1 MPQSSHSAIRWPRR
15 RYRAVMEMVDEAAQ
29 LAEEC
34 AIIRQAVALAGW
46 VGPEG
51 KALTRAGVLRKL
63 AVPAACTAIGIRAP
77 ERFRSAA
84 DVLGLH
90 RPWTAALA
98 FGVLAIDDD
107 RAIAG
112 LELDGW
118 PGEGDSAGRWLDALR
133 AVCGDITG
141 GAADASWGLLVL
153 ALALLRSL
161 SAGIGLSSR
170 EVIDAAQAIADERGL
185 GLMQVHV
192 LGGMSALSRGFLAD
206 EMESLLGLLAEFGA
220 VTKGKKPA
228 VTTLGAWA
236 MERLDAE
243 LPRAVGPG
251 AEAVEAITAVAM
263 AAAADRWHMAQGWLG
278 ARKPA
283 DAVRELLEAADPLPA
298 WLRDA
303 AATMA
308 AMTGEDGLP
317 GWQAIAGNAAAWP
330 NSARLARAELYDWG
344 QGPEPSPEDR
354 GWLGA
359 EAAAAALLA
368 RGEAWAAGQGP
379 DEALCRLWEAAG
391 GGPLEIGALLAMV
404 RATGHPE
411 AETVAVAVAEFAESG
426 TALTAAQVV
435 DLKVTLWRASPS
447 LWRSV
452 RMPLAATLG
461 DLHQVIQVLFGW
473 DGDHL
478 HAFNV
483 AGLRYSDLLF
493 ELEETADE
501 EAVRLRDA
509 FPATARKPVRYEY
522 DFGASWIHEIT
533 RTGSSS
539 VTPGEAVPRC
549 LSLSGDNPVEY
560 WNEDEPADPEP
571 FDMAKVNAT
580 LVN

>member
-1 MPQSSHSAIRWPRR
+1 MPQSSHSAIRWTRR

-29 LAEEC
+29 LAGEC

-51 KALTRAGVLRKL
+51 KALTRAGVLRKP

-84 DVLGLH
+84 DVPGLH

-98 FGVLAIDDD
+98 LGVLAIDDD
-107 RAIAG
+107 RATAG

-118 PGEGDSAGRWLDALR
+118 PGEADSTGRWLDALR

-141 GAADASWGLLVL
+141 GAADASLGLLVL
-153 ALALLRSL
+153 AQALLRSL

-170 EVIDAAQAIADERGL
+170 EVIDVAQAIADERGL
-185 GLMQVHV
+185 GIMQVHV
-192 LGGMSALSRGFLAD
+192 LGGMSALSRGFLTD
-206 EMESLLGLLAEFGA
+206 QVKSLLSLLAEFGA
-220 VTKGKKPA
+220 VTAGKKPA
-228 VTTLGAWA
+228 VTPLGAWA
-236 MERLDAE
+236 MERLDAD

-251 AEAVEAITAVAM
+251 AEAAAAITAVAM
-263 AAAADRWHMAQGWLG
+263 AAAADRWHIAQGWLG

-317 GWQAIAGNAAAWP
+317 GWHAIAGNAAAWP
-330 NSARLARAELYDWG
+330 NSARLALAELYDWG
-344 QGPEPSPEDR
+344 RAPEPSPEDR

-411 AETVAVAVAEFAESG
+411 AEAVAVAVAEFAESG
-426 TALTAAQVV
+426 AALTAAQVV
-435 DLKVTLWRASPS
+435 DLKVTLWRSSPS
-447 LWRSV
+447 LWRTV

-461 DLHQVIQVLFGW
+461 DLHRAIQVLFGW

-478 HAFNV
+478 HAFTV
-483 AGLRYSDLLF
+483 AGLRYSDPLF
-493 ELEETADE
+493 DLEETADE

-522 DFGASWIHEIT
+522 DFGASWVHEIT

-549 LSLSGDNPVEY
+549 LSFSGDNPVEY

>member
-1 MPQSSHSAIRWPRR
+1 MPQSSHSAVHWPRR
-15 RYRAVMEMVDEAAQ
+15 RYRAVMEMMDEAAQ
-29 LAEEC
+29 LAGEC
-34 AIIRQAVALAGW
+34 AIVRQAVALAGW

-51 KALTRAGVLRKL
+51 KALTRAGVLQKP
-63 AVPAACTAIGIRAP
+63 AVAAACTAIGIRAP

-84 DVLGLH
+84 DVPGLH

-98 FGVLAIDDD
+98 LGVLAIDDD
-107 RAIAG
+107 RATAG

-118 PGEGDSAGRWLDALR
+118 PGEADSTGCWLDALR

-141 GAADASWGLLVL
+141 GAADASLGLLVL
-153 ALALLRSL
+153 AQALLRSL

-170 EVIDAAQAIADERGL
+170 EVIDVAQAIADERGL
-185 GLMQVHV
+185 GIMQVHV
-192 LGGMSALSRGFLAD
+192 LGGMSALSRGFLTD
-206 EMESLLGLLAEFGA
+206 QVKSLLSLLAEFGA
-220 VTKGKKPA
+220 VTAGKKPA
-228 VTTLGAWA
+228 VTPLGAWA
-236 MERLDAE
+236 MERLDAD

-251 AEAVEAITAVAM
+251 AEAAEAITAVAM
-263 AAAADRWHMAQGWLG
+263 AAAADRWHIAQGWLG
-278 ARKPA
+278 GRKSA

-317 GWQAIAGNAAAWP
+317 GWHAIAGNAAAWP
-330 NSARLARAELYDWG
+330 NSARLALAELYDWG
-344 QGPEPSPEDR
+344 RAPEPSPEDR

-359 EAAAAALLA
+359 EEAAAALLA
-368 RGEAWAAGQGP
+368 QGEAWAAGQGP

-411 AETVAVAVAEFAESG
+411 AEAVAVAVAEFAESG
-426 TALTAAQVV
+426 AALTAAQVV
-435 DLKVTLWRASPS
+435 DLKVTLWRSSPS
-447 LWRSV
+447 LWRTV

-461 DLHQVIQVLFGW
+461 DLHRAIQVLFGW
-473 DGDHL
+473 AGDHL
-478 HAFNV
+478 HAFTV
-483 AGLRYSDLLF
+483 AGSSYSDPSF
-493 ELEETADE
+493 DLEATADE

-509 FPATARKPVRYEY
+509 FPASVRKPVRYEY
-522 DFGASWIHEIT
+522 DFGASWVHEIT

-549 LSLSGDNPVEY
+549 LSFSGDNPVEY

>member
-1 MPQSSHSAIRWPRR
+1 
-15 RYRAVMEMVDEAAQ
+15 METADEVKQ
-29 LAEEC
+29 LAGEC

-51 KALTRAGVLRKL
+51 KALTRAGVLRKP
-63 AVPAACTAIGIRAP
+63 AVPAACAAVGIRVP

-84 DVLGLH
+84 DVPGLH

-98 FGVLAIDDD
+98 LGVLEA
-107 RAIAG
+107 AG
-112 LELDGW
+112 DGAVAGPELEGW
-118 PGEGDSAGRWLDALR
+118 PGGGDSAGRWLDALR

-141 GAADASWGLLVL
+141 GAADASLGVLVL

-161 SAGIGLSSR
+161 SAGVGLSSR

-185 GLMQVHV
+185 GIMQVHV

-206 EMESLLGLLAEFGA
+206 QVESLLGLLAEFGA
-220 VTKGKKPA
+220 VTTGKSPA
-228 VTTLGAWA
+228 VTPLGAWA

-243 LPRAVGPG
+243 LPRAVDPG
-251 AEAVEAITAVAM
+251 AEAAEAIAAVAM
-263 AAAADRWHMAQGWLG
+263 AAAADRWYIAQGWLG
-278 ARKPA
+278 VRKPA
-283 DAVRELLEAADPLPA
+283 DAVRELLKAADLLPA

-303 AATMA
+303 AVTMG

-317 GWQAIAGNAAAWP
+317 GWHAIAGNAPAWP

-344 QGPEPSPEDR
+344 QAPEPSLEER

-368 RGEAWAAGQGP
+368 RGEAWPEGCGP

-391 GGPLEIGALLAMV
+391 GGPLDIGALLAMV

-411 AETVAVAVAEFAESG
+411 TEAVAVAVAALAESG
-426 TALTAAQVV
+426 AALTAAQVV
-435 DLKVTLWRASPS
+435 DLKVTLWRSSPS
-447 LWRSV
+447 LWRIV

-461 DLHQVIQVLFGW
+461 DLHRAIQVLFDW

-478 HAFNV
+478 HAFTV
-483 AGLRYSDLLF
+483 ADARYSDPLF
-493 ELEETADE
+493 DLEETADE

-509 FPATARKPVRYEY
+509 FPASARKPVRYEY
-522 DFGASWIHEIT
+522 DFGAGWVHEVT
-533 RTGSSS
+533 RTSSS
-539 VTPGEAVPRC
+539 RVAPGEAVPRC
-549 LSLSGDNPVEY
+549 LSFSGDNPVEY
-560 WNEDEPADPEP
+560 WDEDELVNPEP

-580 LVN
+580 LAD

>member
-1 MPQSSHSAIRWPRR
+1 VETA
-15 RYRAVMEMVDEAAQ
+15 DEVAR

-34 AIIRQAVALAGW
+34 AIIRQAVALAAW
-46 VGPEG
+46 VRPEG
-51 KALTRAGVLRKL
+51 KALTRVGVLRKP
-63 AVPAACTAIGIRAP
+63 AVPAACAAIGIRVP

-84 DVLGLH
+84 DIPGLH

-98 FGVLAIDDD
+98 LGVLKIDDD
-107 RAIAG
+107 RATAG
-112 LELDGW
+112 LERDGW
-118 PGEGDSAGRWLDALR
+118 PGEADSAGRWLDALR

-141 GAADASWGLLVL
+141 GAADASLGLLIL

-161 SAGIGLSSR
+161 NAGVGLSSR

-192 LGGMSALSRGFLAD
+192 LGGMSALSGGFLAD
-206 EMESLLGLLAEFGA
+206 QVESLLGLLVEFGA
-220 VTKGKKPA
+220 VTAGREPA
-228 VTTLGAWA
+228 VTPLGAWA
-236 MERLDAE
+236 VERLDTD

-251 AEAVEAITAVAM
+251 AEAAEAITAVAM
-263 AAAADRWHMAQGWLG
+263 AAAADRWHIAQGWLG

-283 DAVRELLEAADPLPA
+283 DAVRELLGAADPLPA

-308 AMTGEDGLP
+308 AMAGEDGLP
-317 GWQAIAGNAAAWP
+317 GWHAIAGNAAAWP
-330 NSARLARAELYDWG
+330 NSARLALAELYDWG
-344 QGPEPSPEDR
+344 QAPEPSPKDR

-368 RGEAWAAGQGP
+368 RGEAWAEGQRP

-391 GGPLEIGALLAMV
+391 GGPLDTGALLAAV
-404 RATGHPE
+404 RAAGHPE
-411 AETVAVAVAEFAESG
+411 AEAVAAAVAEFAESG
-426 TALTAAQVV
+426 AALTAAQVV
-435 DLKVTLWRASPS
+435 DLKVTLWRSSPP
-447 LWRSV
+447 LWRTV

-461 DLHQVIQVLFGW
+461 DLHRVIQVLFGW

-478 HAFNV
+478 HAFTV
-483 AGLRYSDLLF
+483 AGLRYSDPLF
-493 ELEETADE
+493 DLEETADE

-509 FPATARKPVRYEY
+509 FPASLRKPVRYEY
-522 DFGASWIHEIT
+522 DFGASWVHEIT

-539 VTPGEAVPRC
+539 ITPGEAVPRC
-549 LSLSGDNPVEY
+549 LSFSGGNPVEY

-580 LVN
+580 LAN

>member
-1 MPQSSHSAIRWPRR
+1 
-15 RYRAVMEMVDEAAQ
+15 MEMADEVAQ
-29 LAEEC
+29 LAGEC

-51 KALTRAGVLRKL
+51 KALTRAGVLRKP
-63 AVPAACTAIGIRAP
+63 AVAAACTAIGIRAP

-84 DVLGLH
+84 DVPGLH

-98 FGVLAIDDD
+98 LGVLAIDDD
-107 RAIAG
+107 RATAG

-118 PGEGDSAGRWLDALR
+118 PGEADSTGRWLDALR

-141 GAADASWGLLVL
+141 GAADASLGLLVL
-153 ALALLRSL
+153 AQALLRSL
-161 SAGIGLSSR
+161 CAGIGLSSR

-192 LGGMSALSRGFLAD
+192 LGGMSALSGGFLVD
-206 EMESLLGLLAEFGA
+206 EVESLFGLLAEFGA
-220 VTKGKKPA
+220 VTAGKEPS
-228 VTTLGAWA
+228 VTPLGAWA
-236 MERLDAE
+236 MERLNAD
-243 LPRAVGPG
+243 LPRVVGPG
-251 AEAVEAITAVAM
+251 AEAAVAITAVAM
-263 AAAADRWHMAQGWLG
+263 AAAADRWYIAQGWLG

-298 WLRDA
+298 WLRDV

-308 AMTGEDGLP
+308 AMTSEDGLP
-317 GWQAIAGNAAAWP
+317 GWRAVAGNAAAWP

-359 EAAAAALLA
+359 EAAAAALQA
-368 RGEAWAAGQGP
+368 RGEAWPEGYGP

-391 GGPLEIGALLAMV
+391 GGPLDTGALLATV

-411 AETVAVAVAEFAESG
+411 AEAVAVAVAALAESG
-426 TALTAAQVV
+426 AALTAAQGV
-435 DLKVTLWRASPS
+435 DLKVTLWRSSPA
-447 LWRSV
+447 LWRTV

-461 DLHQVIQVLFGW
+461 DLHWAIQILFGW

-478 HAFNV
+478 HAFTV
-483 AGLRYSDLLF
+483 AGHSYSDPLF
-493 ELEETADE
+493 DLEETADE

-509 FPATARKPVRYEY
+509 FPAGARKPVRYEY
-522 DFGASWIHEIT
+522 DFGAGWVHEVT
-533 RTGSSS
+533 RAGSSRP
-539 VTPGEAVPRC
+539 TLGEAVPRC
-549 LSLSGDNPVEY
+549 LSFSGDNPVEY
-560 WNEDEPADPEP
+560 WNEHEPANSEP
-571 FDMAKVNAT
+571 FDMAVVNAAFADR
-580 LVN
+580 V

>member
-1 MPQSSHSAIRWPRR
+1 MLHSTFRWPRR
-15 RYRAVMEMVDEAAQ
+15 WYRAVVETADEVAR
-29 LAEEC
+29 LAREC
-34 AIIRQAVALAGW
+34 AIIRQAIALAGW

-51 KALTRAGVLRKL
+51 KALTRVGVLRKP
-63 AVPAACTAIGIRAP
+63 AVPAACTAIGIRVP

-84 DVLGLH
+84 DVPGLH

-98 FGVLAIDDD
+98 LGVLEIAHD
-107 RAIAG
+107 RAVASP
-112 LELDGW
+112 ELDGW
-118 PGEGDSAGRWLDALR
+118 PGEVDSAGRWLDALR
-133 AVCGDITG
+133 AVCDDITG
-141 GAADASWGLLVL
+141 GAADASLGLLVL

-170 EVIDAAQAIADERGL
+170 EVIDAAQAIADGRGL

-206 EMESLLGLLAEFGA
+206 QMESLLGLLAEFGA
-220 VTKGKKPA
+220 VTTGKKPA
-228 VTTLGAWA
+228 VTLLGAWA
-236 MERLDAE
+236 MERLDAD

-251 AEAVEAITAVAM
+251 TEAAEAITAVAM
-263 AAAADRWHMAQGWLG
+263 AAAADRWHIAQGWLG

-303 AATMA
+303 AATMG

-317 GWQAIAGNAAAWP
+317 GWHAIARNAAVWP

-344 QGPEPSPEDR
+344 QGPEPSPDDR

-368 RGEAWAAGQGP
+368 RGEAWAEGQGP

-391 GGPLEIGALLAMV
+391 GGPLDIGALLAMV
-404 RATGHPE
+404 RAVGHPE
-411 AETVAVAVAEFAESG
+411 AEAVAAAVAALAESG
-426 TALTAAQVV
+426 AVLTAAQGV
-435 DLKVTLWRASPS
+435 DLKVTLWRSSPS
-447 LWRSV
+447 LWRTV

-461 DLHQVIQVLFGW
+461 DLHRAVQVVFGW

-478 HAFNV
+478 HAFTV
-483 AGLRYSDLLF
+483 AGARYSDPLF
-493 ELEETADE
+493 DLEETADE

-509 FPATARKPVRYEY
+509 FPAGARKPVRYEY
-522 DFGASWIHEIT
+522 DFGAGWVHEIT
-533 RTGSSS
+533 RTGSSR
-539 VTPGEAVPRC
+539 VAPGEAVPRC
-549 LSLSGDNPVEY
+549 LSFGGDNPVEY
-560 WNEDEPADPEP
+560 WHEDEPADPEP
-571 FDMAKVNAT
+571 FDMAKVNAA
-580 LVN
+580 LADRF

>member
-1 MPQSSHSAIRWPRR
+1 MPQSPHSAIRWTRR
-15 RYRAVMEMVDEAAQ
+15 RYRAVMEMMDEAAQ
-29 LAEEC
+29 LAGEC

-51 KALTRAGVLRKL
+51 KALTRAGVLRKPT
-63 AVPAACTAIGIRAP
+63 VPAACTAIGIRAP

-84 DVLGLH
+84 DVPGLH

-98 FGVLAIDDD
+98 LGVLAIDDD
-107 RAIAG
+107 RATAG

-118 PGEGDSAGRWLDALR
+118 PGEADSTGCWLDALR

-141 GAADASWGLLVL
+141 GAADASLGLLVL
-153 ALALLRSL
+153 AQALLRSL
-161 SAGIGLSSR
+161 SAGIGLSPR
-170 EVIDAAQAIADERGL
+170 EVIDVAQAIADERGL
-185 GLMQVHV
+185 GIMQVHV
-192 LGGMSALSRGFLAD
+192 LGGMSALSRGFLTD
-206 EMESLLGLLAEFGA
+206 QVKSLLSLLAEFGA
-220 VTKGKKPA
+220 VTAGKKPA
-228 VTTLGAWA
+228 VTPLGAWA
-236 MERLDAE
+236 MERLDAD

-251 AEAVEAITAVAM
+251 AEAATAITAVAM
-263 AAAADRWHMAQGWLG
+263 AAAADRWHIAQGWLG
-278 ARKPA
+278 ARKSA
-283 DAVRELLEAADPLPA
+283 DAVRELLQAADPLPA

-317 GWQAIAGNAAAWP
+317 GWHAIAGNAAAWP
-330 NSARLARAELYDWG
+330 NSARLALAELYDWG
-344 QGPEPSPEDR
+344 RAPEPSSEDR

-368 RGEAWAAGQGP
+368 RGESWAAGQGP

-411 AETVAVAVAEFAESG
+411 AEAVAVAVAEFAESG
-426 TALTAAQVV
+426 AALTAAQVV
-435 DLKVTLWRASPS
+435 DLKVTLWRSSPS
-447 LWRSV
+447 LWRTV

-461 DLHQVIQVLFGW
+461 DLHRGIQVLFGW

-478 HAFNV
+478 HAFTV
-483 AGLRYSDLLF
+483 AGLRYSDPLF
-493 ELEETADE
+493 DLEETADE

-509 FPATARKPVRYEY
+509 FPATVRKPVRYEY
-522 DFGASWIHEIT
+522 DFGASWVHEIT

-549 LSLSGDNPVEY
+549 LSFSGDNPVEY

>member
-1 MPQSSHSAIRWPRR
+1 MPQSSHSAIRWTRR

-51 KALTRAGVLRKL
+51 KALTRAGVLRKPT
-63 AVPAACTAIGIRAP
+63 VPAACTAIGIRAP
-77 ERFRSAA
+77 ERFRSAS
-84 DVLGLH
+84 DVPGLH

-98 FGVLAIDDD
+98 LGVLAIDDD
-107 RAIAG
+107 RATAG

-118 PGEGDSAGRWLDALR
+118 PGEADSTGRWFDALR

-141 GAADASWGLLVL
+141 GAADASLGLLVL
-153 ALALLRSL
+153 AQALLRSL
-161 SAGIGLSSR
+161 SAGIGLSPR
-170 EVIDAAQAIADERGL
+170 EVIDVAQAIADERGL

-192 LGGMSALSRGFLAD
+192 LGAMSALSRGFLTD
-206 EMESLLGLLAEFGA
+206 QVESLLGLLAEFGA
-220 VTKGKKPA
+220 VTAGKKPA
-228 VTTLGAWA
+228 VTPLGAWA
-236 MERLDAE
+236 MERLDAD

-251 AEAVEAITAVAM
+251 AEAAEAIIAVAM
-263 AAAADRWHMAQGWLG
+263 AAAADRWHIAQGWLG
-278 ARKPA
+278 GRKPA

-317 GWQAIAGNAAAWP
+317 GWHAIAGNAAAWP

-344 QGPEPSPEDR
+344 LGPELSPEER
-354 GWLGA
+354 GWLGT

-368 RGEAWAAGQGP
+368 RGEAWAEGQGP

-391 GGPLEIGALLAMV
+391 GGPLDTSALLATV
-404 RATGHPE
+404 RAVGHPE
-411 AETVAVAVAEFAESG
+411 AEVVAGAVAALAESG
-426 TALTAAQVV
+426 AALTAAQGV
-435 DLKVTLWRASPS
+435 DLKVTLWRSSPS
-447 LWRSV
+447 LWRTV

-461 DLHQVIQVLFGW
+461 DLHRAIQVLFGW

-478 HAFNV
+478 HAFTV
-483 AGLRYSDLLF
+483 AGSSYSDPF
-493 ELEETADE
+493 FDLEETADE

-509 FPATARKPVRYEY
+509 FPASGRKPVRYEY
-522 DFGASWIHEIT
+522 DFGAGWVHEVT
-533 RTGSSS
+533 RAGSSP

-549 LSLSGDNPVEY
+549 LSFSADNPVEY